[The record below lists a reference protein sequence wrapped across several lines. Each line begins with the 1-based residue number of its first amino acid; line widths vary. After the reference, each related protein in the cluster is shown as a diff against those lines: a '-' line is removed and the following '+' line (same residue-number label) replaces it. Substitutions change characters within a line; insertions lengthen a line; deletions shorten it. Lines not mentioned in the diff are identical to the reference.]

1 MEFRGNVWHTGKF
14 FPFFSVCVSR
24 LVEMDSFFFLAYRML
39 VYWDRERWLDH
50 FSPRQRAARQS
61 GEGGTWGVNVRTESA
76 WPTSEDSAVPAGG
89 GRARPSPRRPTA
101 GSAGSTS
108 GAAGCRRQRRLP
120 GAETLPPQR
129 PSAPGIGACPSP
141 AVFSSSISRCTFY
154 FRESFSIINGAT
166 LNMPQTNQ
174 IPPLLGQSARRSHG
188 IPKTETSY
196 STWLSPWKLFICSMY
211 KYVCTYADIWASVW
225 LNSIFCK

>member
-1 MEFRGNVWHTGKF
+1 MRDGWTTSLH
-14 FPFFSVCVSR
+14 
-24 LVEMDSFFFLAYRML
+24 
-39 VYWDRERWLDH
+39 DRELT
-50 FSPRQRAARQS
+50 RQS
-61 GEGGTWGVNVRTESA
+61 GEGSTWGVDVRTESA
-76 WPTSEDSAVPAGG
+76 WPTSENSAVPAGG
-89 GRARPSPRRPTA
+89 GPAPESPPGPPPGQQQAQAALQMADR
-101 GSAGSTS
+101 SAGSRE
-108 GAAGCRRQRRLP
+108 RRRCCP
-120 GAETLPPQR
+120 C
-129 PSAPGIGACPSP
+129 APATQKIGAGPSP
-141 AVFSSSISRCTFY
+141 VVFSSSISRCTFY

-196 STWLSPWKLFICSMY
+196 STWLSPWKLFICSIY

>member
-1 MEFRGNVWHTGKF
+1 
-14 FPFFSVCVSR
+14 
-24 LVEMDSFFFLAYRML
+24 ML

-50 FSPRQRAARQS
+50 FSPGQRATRQS
-61 GEGGTWGVNVRTESA
+61 GEGSTWGVNVRTESA

-89 GRARPSPRRPTA
+89 GRTRPSPRRA
-101 GSAGSTS
+101 HGRVS
-108 GAAGCRRQRRLP
+108 RKHKLHRRLQTAAP
-120 GAETLPPQR
+120 
-129 PSAPGIGACPSP
+129 APGSGDAAAPCAPATQRIGTCPSP
-141 AVFSSSISRCTFY
+141 AVFSSSISRCAFY

-196 STWLSPWKLFICSMY
+196 STWLSPWKLFICSIY